1 MSREGS
7 SPFVP
12 LRLRG
17 LFQTAWGFYR
27 GSFGRMAP
35 PSLALTVPLF
45 LVPLIAFTL
54 WRGEDSSDA
63 LWAGIFFARES
74 IFQFVGSVMVGL
86 GAVIMTDGLRE
97 RRTTVAEARLRV
109 RPQRSSLTVVALYSV
124 MLGLAGQLLP
134 MFALVLPLLVL
145 GPPIL
150 VHVVT
155 LENKTVPEA
164 VARTRALLKGQALRL
179 LGSLFPLI
187 LIMRFLELVIYF
199 AVFGMLDALG
209 VEQDAALRILQG
221 VLTGLLFGLVIL
233 PFTASLSL
241 AAYLD
246 LRARAERFDLETL
259 EAEAL

>member
-1 MSREGS
+1 MSREDS

-27 GSFGRMAP
+27 GSFARMAP

-54 WRGEDSSDA
+54 WREGSSDA
-63 LWAGIFFARES
+63 LWAGVFFARES

-97 RRTTVAEARLRV
+97 RRTTVAEARVRV

-124 MLGLAGQLLP
+124 MLGLAGQLVP

-150 VHVVT
+150 VHVVM
-155 LENKTVPEA
+155 LENKTVQEA
-164 VARTRALLKGQALRL
+164 VSRTRALLKGQALRL

-187 LIMRFLELVIYF
+187 LIMRFLELVVYF
-199 AVFGMLDALG
+199 AVFGLLDALG

-221 VLTGLLFGLVIL
+221 VLTGTLFGLVIL